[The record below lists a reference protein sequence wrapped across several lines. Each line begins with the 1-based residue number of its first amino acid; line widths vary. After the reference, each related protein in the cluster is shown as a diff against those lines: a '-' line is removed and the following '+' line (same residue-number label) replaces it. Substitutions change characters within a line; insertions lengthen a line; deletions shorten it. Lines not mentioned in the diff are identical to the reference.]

1 MASKSEQGVAVLA
14 VGGNSLITDGEHES
28 IPDQSNA
35 AEETAHHIAELVAQ
49 GWRMVVTHGSGP
61 QIGFI
66 LRRSELSLAEVPP
79 VPMDYAGADLQGAIG
94 YMLQRALHNEFLQR
108 RLDKHAI
115 AVVTQTLVERSDP
128 AMTHPNKPIGSYM
141 DETTAQ
147 LRAKQLGWT
156 VMEDAG
162 RGWRRVV
169 PSPEP
174 RSIVDLG
181 AIRDLLAAGYT
192 VIACGGGGIPVVEN
206 EQGQLVGV
214 EAVVDKDYASG
225 LLAAEL
231 GADRFIVST
240 AVEKVAVDFN
250 TPAQKWLDQVSLAEA
265 RQHDSDGQFAE
276 GSMAPKVRA
285 IIRFVERTGHTGVI
299 TDPPNIGRA
308 LAGEAGTRIVPD
320 Y

>member
-1 MASKSEQGVAVLA
+1 MLA
-14 VGGNSLITDGEHES
+14 VGGNSLISDSKHES
-28 IPDQSNA
+28 IPDQSNV
-35 AEETAHHIAELVAQ
+35 AEETAHHIADIVAR

-94 YMLQRALHNEFLQR
+94 YMLQRALYNEFRQR
-108 RLDKHAI
+108 GLDERAI
-115 AVVTQTLVERSDP
+115 AVVTQTRVARDDP

-141 DETTAQ
+141 DENTARQ
-147 LRAKQLGWT
+147 RKQQLGWSI
-156 VMEDAG
+156 MEDAG

-174 RSIVDLG
+174 RSIVDLA

-192 VIACGGGGIPVVEN
+192 VIACGGGGIPVVED
-206 EQGQLVGV
+206 EHGLLTGV

-240 AVEKVAVDFN
+240 AVEKVAIGFN
-250 TPAQKWLDQVSLAEA
+250 TPAQQWLDQVSLSEA
-265 RQHDSDGQFAE
+265 RRHDADGQFAE

-285 IIRFVERTGHTGVI
+285 IMRFVERTGHSGVI
-299 TDPPNIGRA
+299 TNPPNIGLA
-308 LAGEAGTRIVPD
+308 LAGEAGTRIVAD
-320 Y
+320 